1 MLHVQIL
8 IDHLRQ
14 HLGPSQFPNQLE
26 AQYPEVL
33 ARIMHSWEQNQL
45 DACFNDL
52 LIQGQQKQDGFPKAI
67 ATEIFRLQVALDALP
82 PQTAD
87 IWGHIPLFKADPDA
101 KAILAKH
108 GHNVTSKAL
117 HQAIEQRQY
126 DLLPLFIRAGMPIEQ
141 RDEVGWT
148 PVMHACFAGKL
159 DIVLQLIELKAN
171 LHVKD
176 RHGYTLLHW
185 AALNGNT
192 DLVSL
197 FIGHQLNVQQAS
209 HKGMTP
215 LMQAAA
221 GGHLAVM
228 QLIIQHCGVISIN
241 HQNAEGWTALHK
253 ATANQKFNA
262 ALWLVQHGAN
272 PYLHNQQGESACS
285 LALKLNQL
293 RLHDVLNE
301 YADRQ
306 ENRQET
312 QAEWQLS

>member
-14 HLGPSQFPNQLE
+14 HLGPNQFPSQLE
-26 AQYPEVL
+26 ASYPKVL
-33 ARIMHSWEQNQL
+33 ARIMQSWEQNQL

-82 PQTAD
+82 AQTAD
-87 IWGHIPLFKADPDA
+87 LWGHIPPIKMDPDA
-101 KAILAKH
+101 KAILTQH
-108 GHNVTSKAL
+108 GHSVSQKGL
-117 HQAIEQRQY
+117 HQAIEQRHY
-126 DLLPLFIRAGMPIEQ
+126 HLLPVFIRAGMPIEQ
-141 RDEVGWT
+141 QDEAGWT
-148 PVMHACFAGKL
+148 PIMHACFAGKL
-159 DIVLQLIELKAN
+159 DIVVQLIALKAN
-171 LHVKD
+171 LHAKD

-185 AALNGNT
+185 AALNGNAE
-192 DLVSL
+192 LVKL
-197 FIGHQLNVQQAS
+197 LMGHQLNVQQAS
-209 HKGMTP
+209 DKGITP

-228 QLIIQHCGVISIN
+228 QLIIHHSGTLGIN
-241 HQNAEGWTALHK
+241 RQSQEGWTALHK

-262 ALWLVQHGAN
+262 AIWLVQHGAN
-272 PYLHNQQGESACS
+272 PHLRNQQGDSACA

-293 RLHDVLNE
+293 RLYDLLNE

-306 ENRQET
+306 NIQG
-312 QAEWQLS
+312 EWQLG